1 MNFYSATKLLFWQ
14 LHYLHSLTFHM
25 RRTPPFVL
33 ILCICLVSIVTAQ
46 TENTSVLSG
55 TIKGRQTGEVVPR
68 ASIRVLGSSR
78 GAIANSEGKYSIT
91 LERGARHRL
100 RVRAIGYRD
109 DTITVS
115 LTESKRQDILLD
127 EQAVTGQEV
136 VVRGDASRIE
146 ARRIMRE
153 VIKRKKSWMDK
164 LNDFTSKAYSRWNYK
179 TISGDNDSTVRS
191 VIESVADIYWKKDK
205 GLAERIIMRKQTA
218 NLPPELNTFSVGQ
231 FQNFYDERID
241 FGEYNL
247 ISPLAED
254 AFDVYDYDLLEKDVK
269 LFDGTYS
276 VIAIETGPFAAGLIG
291 KLWVDEADYTVG
303 YLELQPNAAVEI
315 SPVSELRYAQRFDD
329 VNGEYQLPIDLHM
342 IIGIKLQL
350 PFVPRLHFEQVSV
363 LKDYSVNVG
372 VHDSLFEG
380 RRHVALPQADSVQP
394 AAWEAERAIP
404 LTDEEAGAY
413 TRIDSTIALSRGD
426 TVRTFWDTFFDV
438 LPSPDLPAYNQVE
451 GLKLGVNKRIVPVST
466 FPFSLYGELQYGFK
480 DEAFKYRLR
489 VEQGLIWSLRRR
501 VAVSGGLSGDIR
513 GEFREV
519 PEVKLSLGADLF
531 DVYHER
537 GTIYPSPLTSI
548 TSLIYKEDYQE
559 LYRGRGF
566 SVDLQYFPF
575 SGSTASIRYMAEKIS
590 DVMAS
595 DRRIVNDTTQNP
607 ERVYRNISAALSTG
621 FDVGG
626 FNVDLDLTYLT
637 SSKSFSSEYEFS
649 QIKLE
654 LGAGVRLGGLGK
666 LDITGR
672 YYSTPSGAVPRWNLY
687 YFETRNKFFS
697 STSYFRALDPFEFQG
712 DQLWMLYGEHNFY
725 DLPLRILGI
734 TPSEYLNFHW
744 FVFGGIGEADFR
756 SEAPL
761 GIHTTHDKPHGE
773 IGVGI
778 GNIFNIL
785 RLEGT
790 WRLTHKKETNF
801 YPTLSLGFT
810 F

>member
-1 MNFYSATKLLFWQ
+1 
-14 LHYLHSLTFHM
+14 M

-33 ILCICLVSIVTAQ
+33 ILCICLASIVTAQ
-46 TENTSVLSG
+46 TENTAVLSG
-55 TIKGRQTGEVVPR
+55 TIKGRQTGEVIPR

-78 GAIANSEGKYSIT
+78 GAIANSEGKYSIA
-91 LERGARHRL
+91 LVRGASHRL

-115 LTESKRQDILLD
+115 LTESKCQDIMLD

-153 VIKRKKSWMDK
+153 VITRKKSWMDK
-164 LNDFTSKAYSRWNYK
+164 LNDFTGKAYSRWNYK
-179 TISGDNDSTVRS
+179 TITGDNDSTVRS
-191 VIESVADIYWKKDK
+191 VIESIADIYWKKGK
-205 GLAERIIMRKQTA
+205 GLAERILMRKQTA

-231 FQNFYDERID
+231 IQNFYDDRID

-247 ISPLAED
+247 VSPLAED

-276 VIAIETGPFAAGLIG
+276 VIAVETGPFAAGLIG
-291 KLWVDEADYTVG
+291 KLWVDETDYTVG
-303 YLELQPNAAVEI
+303 YLELHPNAAVELG
-315 SPVSELRYAQRFDD
+315 PVNELRFEQRFDD

-342 IIGIKLQL
+342 IVGIKLQL
-350 PFVPRLHFEQVSV
+350 PFLPRLHFEQLSV

-380 RRHVALPQADSVQP
+380 RRHVALPEADSVLP
-394 AAWEAERAIP
+394 ATWEAERAIP

-413 TRIDSTIALSRGD
+413 TRIDSAIALSRGD
-426 TVRTFWDTFFDV
+426 TVQTFWDTFFEV
-438 LPSPDLPAYNQVE
+438 LPSPALPAYSEVE
-451 GLKLGVNKRIVPVST
+451 GFRLGVYKHVQPVST
-466 FPFSLYGELQYGFK
+466 FPFSLYGELNFSFRP
-480 DEAFKYRLR
+480 ELFTYRLR
-489 VEQGLIWSLRRR
+489 AEQGLIWSLRRR
-501 VAVSGGLSGDIR
+501 VAVSGGLSGDIS
-513 GEFREV
+513 GKFVEM
-519 PEVKLSLGADLF
+519 PEVTLSVGGEVF

-537 GTIYPSPLTSI
+537 GTAYPTPLTSI
-548 TSLIYKEDYQE
+548 TSLIYGADYQQFF
-559 LYRGRGF
+559 RGKGY
-566 SVDLQYFPF
+566 SVDLNYSPT
-575 SGSTASIRYMAEKIS
+575 SRSKGAIRYTAETLS
-590 DVMAS
+590 DAATFYPNFLVMP
-595 DRRIVNDTTQNP
+595 DQGVFTQKNHSL
-607 ERVYRNISAALSTG
+607 IADLSTS
-621 FDVGG
+621 FDISGTEIN
-626 FNVDLDLTYLT
+626 FDLNYLN
-637 SSKSFSSEYEFS
+637 SSKSFSGDYEFS
-649 QIKLE
+649 QLKLE
-654 LGAGVRLGGLGK
+654 GSTGIRFGGLGK
-666 LDITGR
+666 LEVTGR
-672 YYSTPSGAVPRWNLY
+672 YHTTLSGFVPGWALY
-687 YFETRNKFFS
+687 HFETRNKFFS
-697 STSYFRALDPFEFQG
+697 AASYFRGLDPFEFQG

-725 DLPLRILGI
+725 DLPMRILGI